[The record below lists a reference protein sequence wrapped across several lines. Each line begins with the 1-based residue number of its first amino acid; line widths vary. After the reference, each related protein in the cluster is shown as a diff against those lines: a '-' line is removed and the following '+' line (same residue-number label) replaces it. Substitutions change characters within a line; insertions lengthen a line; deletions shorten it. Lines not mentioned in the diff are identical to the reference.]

1 MRRQVLIAAV
11 LVFIALPTDA
21 FGIPAFAR
29 RYKASCLMCHD
40 PVPKLNAF
48 GDTFAGNGFRMAA
61 GEEPRDTIGTG
72 DPLLALAAN
81 VPLAVRVDAY
91 MQAFSKGNAS
101 TDFETPY
108 IIKVLASGPISR
120 SISYYMYI
128 NLLERGEFGGFEDAI
143 LIFNDIGGAPID
155 LNVGQFQVSDP
166 LFKRELR
173 LMFEDYI
180 VYRANIGDEPANLT
194 YDRGLLA
201 SADVLG
207 FTLTGQLLNGNG
219 IDAAESDRRFDDN
232 SFKNL
237 AGHITRDLTGFL
249 RLGVFGYFG
258 QSDSDGQENEVSMIG
273 GDGTL
278 SLGIVEVNGQYLHRE
293 DTNPTFTAD
302 GRLVK
307 SDGGFAEVVV
317 RPAGS
322 RFHGFGL
329 YNLMTATAP
338 VLNPRVGTAANVSK
352 YESLSGGVGYLLM
365 RNLRMTGE
373 MTWDT
378 QLEQARW
385 TLGFVSAF

>member
-1 MRRQVLIAAV
+1 MLRNLLLAA
-11 LVFIALPTDA
+11 LVASLALPADLW
-21 FGIPAFAR
+21 GIPAFAR

-48 GDTFAGNGFRMAA
+48 GETFAGNGFRMAA
-61 GEEPRDTIGTG
+61 GEEPRDTVGTG
-72 DPLLALAAN
+72 DPLLALASN

-101 TDFETPY
+101 TDFQAPY

-143 LIFNDIGGAPID
+143 LVFNDLGGAPVD

-173 LMFEDYI
+173 LMFEDYV
-180 VYRANIGDEPANLT
+180 VYRANIGEEPVNLT

-219 IDAAESDRRFDDN
+219 IDAANSDRRFDDN
-232 SFKNL
+232 GFKNL
-237 AGHITRDLTGFL
+237 AGHITRDLAGFL
-249 RLGVFGYFG
+249 RLGAFGYYG
-258 QSDSDGQENEVSMIG
+258 KSESEGEENKVTMIG

-278 SLGIVEVNGQYLHRE
+278 SFGIVEVNGQYLHRE
-293 DTNPTFTAD
+293 DTNPTFSAD

-307 SDGGFAEVVV
+307 LDGGFVEVVV

-322 RFHGFGL
+322 RVHAFGL
-329 YNLMTATAP
+329 YNLVTATAP
-338 VLNPRVGTAANVSK
+338 LLNPRVGSGSGLSK
-352 YESLSGGVGYLLM
+352 YESWTGGVGYLLM
-365 RNLRMTGE
+365 RNMKMTGE
-373 MTWDT
+373 LTWDT

-385 TLGFVSAF
+385 SLGFVTAF

>member
-1 MRRQVLIAAV
+1 MRRHVLSAAV
-11 LVFIALPTDA
+11 LLAVVLPTDA

-29 RYKASCLMCHD
+29 RYKASCLMCHE

-48 GDTFAGNGFRMAA
+48 GDTFAGNGFRMSA

-81 VPLAVRVDAY
+81 LPIALRVDAY
-91 MQAFSKGNAS
+91 VQAFSKGNAS

-108 IIKVLASGPISR
+108 IIKLLASGPISR
-120 SISYYMYI
+120 SISYYMYV

-143 LIFNDIGGAPID
+143 LVFNDLGGAPVD

-219 IDAAESDRRFDDN
+219 IDPAQSDRRFDDN
-232 SFKNL
+232 GFKNL
-237 AGHITRDLTGFL
+237 AGHLTRDITGFL
-249 RLGVFGYFG
+249 RLGLFGYLG

-278 SLGIVEVNGQYLHRE
+278 SVGIVEVNGQYLHRE

-338 VLNPRVGTAANVSK
+338 VLNPRVGTGSALSK
-352 YESLSGGVGYLLM
+352 YESLTGGVGYLLM
-365 RNLRMTGE
+365 RNFKMTGE

>member
-1 MRRQVLIAAV
+1 MLRNALIAAV
-11 LVFIALPTDA
+11 LVSLAAPADA

-48 GDTFAGNGFRMAA
+48 GETFAGNGFRMAA

-72 DPLLALAAN
+72 DPLLALAAS

-91 MQAFSKGNAS
+91 MQAFSGGNAS

-128 NLLERGEFGGFEDAI
+128 NLLERGEFGGFEDAM
-143 LIFNDIGGAPID
+143 LIFNDIGGIPLD

-180 VYRANIGDEPANLT
+180 VYRANIGEEPANLT

-201 SADVLG
+201 SVDVLG

-219 IDAAESDRRFDDN
+219 IDPAESDRRFDDN
-232 SFKNL
+232 SFKNV
-237 AGHITRDLTGFL
+237 AGTLTRDLTGFL

-258 QSDSDGQENEVSMIG
+258 QSDSEGQENEVSMIG

-293 DTNPTFTAD
+293 DTNPTFAAD

-338 VLNPRVGTAANVSK
+338 LLNPRVGTGSNLSK

-365 RNLRMTGE
+365 RNFKMTGE

>member
-1 MRRQVLIAAV
+1 MMRHAMIAAV
-11 LVFIALPTDA
+11 LVSLVVPADA

-61 GEEPRDTIGTG
+61 GEEPRDTIGTS
-72 DPLLALAAN
+72 DPLLALAN
-81 VPLAVRVDAY
+81 SVPIALRVDAY
-91 MQAFSKGNAS
+91 IQGYSKGSAS
-101 TDFETPY
+101 TDFQTPY
-108 IIKVLASGPISR
+108 IIKLLASGPISR
-120 SISYYMYI
+120 SISYYMYV

-143 LIFNDIGGAPID
+143 LVFNDIGGIPLD

-180 VYRANIGDEPANLT
+180 VYRANIGEEPVNLT

-201 SADVLG
+201 SVDVLG
-207 FTLTGQLLNGNG
+207 FTVTGQLLNGKG
-219 IDAAESDRRFDDN
+219 IDAAQSDRRFDDN

-237 AGHITRDLTGFL
+237 AGHLTRDLTGFL

-258 QSDSDGQENEVSMIG
+258 QSDSEGEENEVSMIG

-293 DTNPTFTAD
+293 DTNPTFAAD

-338 VLNPRVGTAANVSK
+338 VLNPRVGTGSNLSK
-352 YESLSGGVGYLLM
+352 YESLTGGVGYLLM
-365 RNLRMTGE
+365 RNFKMTGE